1 MIDIEK
7 FKAARMASGLSQ
19 SRLAKVAG
27 VSQQLIGEIEA
38 GRSRTTKSIY
48 KISEALNIKAYELD
62 DEIPAPEA
70 DWDTAVGELR
80 LLTKEEQEFALKN
93 LRDFIQLVKNR
104 RQP

>member
-1 MIDIEK
+1 MIDIDK
-7 FKAARMASGLSQ
+7 FKAARVAAGLSQ

-48 KISEALNIKAYELD
+48 KIAEALNIKAYELD
-62 DEIPAPEA
+62 DEIPAPGP
-70 DWDTAVGELR
+70 DWDNAVNELR
-80 LLTKEEQEFALKN
+80 ELSPEEQEFALKN

-104 RQP
+104 RRP